1 MGRDEPYRYRVLGL
15 VLETSRM
22 IPGLIPT
29 ASSQQSDVSV
39 SFEGLPTWF
48 GGRLLA
54 GCHPTV
60 IQELAYLRV
69 AVYRTTAGTYWH
81 FQRTDDT
88 EYLVGNAGRDVWIS
102 WRDPVTFAEVCP
114 DLFAPVF
121 SLLLQ
126 FRGRTPLHAS
136 VVTIDGRA
144 IAFIGP
150 GGAGKSTTAAKF
162 AQLGYAVLSEDV
174 LNVLSEGKEFN
185 ALPGYPVLHL
195 WPQAA
200 AMFRGLA
207 DSPAYQMRGED
218 SVRID
223 LQADAR
229 RSEISPSPIA
239 AIYVL
244 KPRMKD
250 HAAPYIEPL
259 EPRAAFLELLANTL
273 GPPLNAEA
281 RARSFAFVAR
291 VAADVP
297 LRKVVPHSEP
307 DRLERM
313 CELIV
318 DDVRTTQRSPF
329 PVNGTLFLDP

>member
-1 MGRDEPYRYRVLGL
+1 
-15 VLETSRM
+15 M
-22 IPGLIPT
+22 IPGLIPI
-29 ASSQQSDVSV
+29 ASSQAPEVAV
-39 SFEGLPTWF
+39 SFEGLPSWF
-48 GGRLLA
+48 GGRFPEECQA
-54 GCHPTV
+54 TV
-60 IQELAYLRV
+60 IQELAYLSV
-69 AVYRTTAGTYWH
+69 AVYRTTTGTYWH

-88 EYLVGNAGRDVWIS
+88 EYLVGNGGQDVWIS
-102 WRDPVTFAEVCP
+102 WRDPVKLAQVCP

-126 FRGRTPLHAS
+126 LRGRTPLHAS

-162 AQLGYAVLSEDV
+162 AELGHAVLSEDV
-174 LNVLSEGKEFN
+174 LNVLPEGKKFT

-195 WPQAA
+195 WPQSAV
-200 AMFRGLA
+200 MFRGRT
-207 DSPAYQMRGED
+207 DSPAYQVRGQD
-218 SVRID
+218 SECIE
-223 LQADAR
+223 LQAGAHA
-229 RSEISPSPIA
+229 SEVSPRPLA

-273 GPPLNAEA
+273 GPPLGAEA

-291 VAADVP
+291 VAAAVP
-297 LRKVVPHSEP
+297 LRKIVPHTEP

-313 CELIV
+313 CELIA
-318 DDVRTTQRSPF
+318 DDVRTTQRSPV
-329 PVNGTLFLDP
+329 PGQRNPLS